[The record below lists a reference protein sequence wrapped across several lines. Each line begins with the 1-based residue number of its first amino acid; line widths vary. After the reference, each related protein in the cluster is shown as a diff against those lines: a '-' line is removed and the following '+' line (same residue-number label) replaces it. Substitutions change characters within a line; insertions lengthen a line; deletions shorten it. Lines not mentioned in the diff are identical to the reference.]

1 VTIAFLS
8 VYAVPTSDKTILD
21 IELDLR
27 LGLLRDRSKT
37 MPETTK
43 TTVNQGDNGQYKV
56 TVPKSLGDALDLDGE
71 EVEWEVH
78 SGSALVMRKADD

>member
-1 VTIAFLS
+1 
-8 VYAVPTSDKTILD
+8 
-21 IELDLR
+21 
-27 LGLLRDRSKT
+27 

-43 TTVNQGDNGQYKV
+43 TTVNQGENGQYKV

-78 SGSALVMRKADD
+78 SGSALVMRKAGDGK